1 MAYLLHP
8 DIRGDKLVFTSEDN
22 LWSCDLDGKNPR
34 LILSNLGTIT
44 SPRISPDGTKVAF
57 RSTKGTDTV
66 ISEIYVISLKTG
78 DLKRVTYFGT
88 SGTNVVDWQSDSTIL
103 AVSDEGS
110 PFMRETLTYRID
122 VNTLAYEQL
131 KLGPTSS
138 MLPTKEG
145 TFLVRG
151 LQDLTYWK
159 RYRGGLRGKVYFDR
173 GNRGSYAKFL
183 QLESGID
190 SPTFMKNR
198 LYFITDLDGT
208 GNIYSVNLQGKDL
221 KQHTRF
227 KDFFARNLRS
237 DGKTGVFHKGGRIF
251 IFDPV
256 KDKSTELKIALPV
269 TGMFTERRFVE
280 PSSFLEEYSLSYD
293 GGSSG
298 YIVRGKPY
306 VLKGTNGPVTTL
318 ADVTHGRSRQLTFAG
333 STGNM
338 LVVNDEP
345 GSDCVYLVGKEK
357 KTILKDVGIIEVL
370 SSSPSGK
377 LAVASTN
384 RFEMYLLDLQ
394 KGKSTLLDRNDIG
407 MVEDISWHPTEK
419 WIAVSY
425 PEGEAEGGPLS
436 SIVIIDIKS
445 GKKTPVT
452 SKAAVDFS
460 PSFDPSG
467 RYLFYLSE
475 RALDPIYDKVVFD
488 MGFPKASK
496 PFVVTLDAKEASPIW
511 NRIGSSRAKKETPPL
526 KEISLEGIMN
536 RTLPLPVDAAE
547 FHTITAINDAALLL
561 RFPVEGVMKNMGS
574 GPRSDGEL
582 LYFDMTTG
590 KAKQVLNEISGFRV
604 SGGYNKILVRKKDK
618 FSLYEVDSLS
628 KTEGTKSKLH
638 DDDLTRIDLNRIRCE
653 ILPRDEWRQMFLE
666 TWRTMKEKYWK
677 EEKINQF
684 WDSVRDR
691 YIQFVDQ
698 VNSRFELS
706 DVLKEMQGETGTS
719 HSYERGG
726 ELYRSS
732 YHRIGKIG
740 SSLEYRKG
748 RYFFGKIFCGDP
760 SNLDER
766 SPLLAP
772 GVDIMEGD
780 ELVSINHVKIGDD
793 TPPGKALENLAD
805 SLVEVEVKRSGKSG
819 SFFIKT
825 QKSELNTIYRDWVE
839 SNRALVRSKFKDA
852 GYIHIPDMMAKGF
865 AEFHRQYIYEW
876 EKPALIVDVR
886 FNGGGHVSHLLLEKL
901 SRKLIGFDIPRRGK
915 YLPYPSYAISGGMVA
930 VTNEFAGSDGD
941 IFSHSFKLIGLGDL
955 IGERTWGGVV
965 GINPRRTLV
974 DGTMFTQPEFSFWFT
989 DVGFGVE
996 NYGTDPTIEVDNTPS
1011 DYLAGRDTQLE
1022 KAVEIAKELAKKAIR
1037 KPRK

>member
-8 DIRGDKLVFTSEDN
+8 DVMNDKLVFTSEDN
-22 LWSCDLDGKNPR
+22 LWSCDIDGKNPR
-34 LILSNLGTIT
+34 LLLSNLGTIT
-44 SPRISPDGTKVAF
+44 CPRISPDGTKVAF
-57 RSTKGTDTV
+57 RSTKGTDVV
-66 ISEIYVISLKTG
+66 ISEIYVISLKSG

-88 SGTNVVDWQSDSTIL
+88 SGTNVVCWESDSTLL

-110 PFMRETLTYRID
+110 PFMRETLPYRID

-138 MLPTKEG
+138 MIPAREG

-173 GNRGSYAKFL
+173 GNKGKYDLFL
-183 QLESGID
+183 QMESGID
-190 SPTFMKNR
+190 SPVFMKNR

-208 GNIYSVNLQGKDL
+208 GNIYSVNMSGKDL

-251 IFDPV
+251 IYDPV

-269 TGMFTERRFVE
+269 TGMFAERRFVE
-280 PSSFLEEYSLSYD
+280 PSSFLEEFSLSHD
-293 GGSSG
+293 GVSSG

-306 VLKGTNGPVTTL
+306 VMKGTSGPVTTL
-318 ADVTHGRSRQLTFAG
+318 TDVTLGRSRQLTFAG
-333 STGNM
+333 NTSNM
-338 LVVNDEP
+338 LVVNDVS
-345 GSDCVYLVGKEK
+345 GNDCVYLVGKDK
-357 KTILKDVGIIEVL
+357 KMILKDVGIIEVL

-377 LAVASTN
+377 LAIASTN
-384 RFEMYLLDLQ
+384 RFELYLLDLQ
-394 KGKSTLLDRNDIG
+394 KEKSILLDRNNFG

-436 SIVIIDIKS
+436 SIVLIDIKS
-445 GKKTPVT
+445 RKKTPVT

-496 PFVVTLDAKEASPIW
+496 PFVVTLDGKEVSPIW
-511 NRIGSSRAKKETPPL
+511 NRIGSSRAKRDADPL
-526 KEISLEGIMN
+526 QDISLEGVMN
-536 RTLPLPVDAAE
+536 RTVPLPIDSAE
-547 FHTITAINDAALLL
+547 FHALTAINDAALLL
-561 RFPVEGVMKNMGS
+561 RFPVEGVMKTMGN

-582 LYFDMTTG
+582 LFFDMTTG
-590 KAKQVLNEISGFRV
+590 NAKQVLSDISGFRV
-604 SGGYNKILVRKKDK
+604 SGGNNRVLVRKKGK
-618 FSLYEVDSLS
+618 FSVHDMDSLS
-628 KTEGTKSKLH
+628 KAEGTKSKWL
-638 DDDLTRIDLNRIRCE
+638 DDDLTKIDLSRIRCE
-653 ILPRDEWRQMFLE
+653 IVPREEWRQMFLE

-691 YIQFVDQ
+691 YIPFIDQ

-732 YHRIGKIG
+732 YHRVGKIA
-740 SSLEYRKG
+740 SMLEYKNG
-748 RYFFGKIFCGDP
+748 KYYFGKIYCGDP

-772 GVDIMEGD
+772 GVDIRNGD
-780 ELVSINHVKIGDD
+780 ELVSINHIKVGAN

-805 SLVEVEVKRSGKSG
+805 SLVEIEVKRSGKS
-819 SFFIKT
+819 SAFFVKT

-941 IFSHSFKLIGLGDL
+941 IFSHSFKLMGLGEL

-965 GINPRRTLV
+965 GISPRRTLV
-974 DGTMFTQPEFSFWFT
+974 DGTMITQPEFSFWFT

-996 NYGTDPTIEVDNTPS
+996 NYGTDPTIVVDNLPS
-1011 DYLAGRDTQLE
+1011 DYLAGRDPQLDR
-1022 KAVEIAKELAKKAIR
+1022 AVEEARKLASKAPKHPKK
-1037 KPRK
+1037 

>member
-8 DIRGDKLVFTSEDN
+8 DVMNDKLVFTSEDN
-22 LWSCDLDGKNPR
+22 LWSCDIDGKNPR
-34 LILSNLGTIT
+34 LLLSNLGTIT
-44 SPRISPDGTKVAF
+44 CPRISPDGTKVAF
-57 RSTKGTDTV
+57 RSTKGTDAV
-66 ISEIYVISLKTG
+66 ISEIYVISLKSG

-88 SGTNVVDWQSDSTIL
+88 SGTNVVCWESDSTLL

-110 PFMRETLTYRID
+110 PFMRETLPYRID

-138 MLPTKEG
+138 MIPAREG

-173 GNRGSYAKFL
+173 GNKGKYDLFL

-190 SPTFMKNR
+190 SPVFMKNR

-208 GNIYSVNLQGKDL
+208 GNIYSVNMSGKDL

-237 DGKTGVFHKGGRIF
+237 DGNVAVFHKGGKLF
-251 IFDPV
+251 IFDPARNT
-256 KDKSTELKIALPV
+256 SAELKISLPV
-269 TGMFTERRFVE
+269 TGMFAERRFVE
-280 PSSFLEEYSLSYD
+280 PSSFLEEFSISHD
-293 GGSSG
+293 GNTTGF
-298 YIVRGKPY
+298 IVRGKPF
-306 VLKGTNGPVTTL
+306 VLKGTSGPVSNINHI
-318 ADVTHGRSRQLTFAG
+318 AGGRSRQLTFAG
-333 STGNM
+333 STGNI
-338 LVVNDEP
+338 LVVNDES
-345 GSDCVYLVGKEK
+345 GSDCVYLVGKDR
-357 KTILKDVGIIEVL
+357 KTILKDAGIIEKV
-370 SSSPSGK
+370 SSSPSGNF
-377 LAVASTN
+377 AIASTN
-384 RFEMYLLDLQ
+384 RFELYLLDLQ
-394 KGKSTLLDRNDIG
+394 KAKSMLLDTNNMGI
-407 MVEDISWHPTEK
+407 VEEISWHPTEK

-436 SIVIIDIKS
+436 SIVIIDLKTS
-445 GKKTPVT
+445 RKTPVT
-452 SKAAVDFS
+452 SSAAVDFS

-488 MGFPKASK
+488 LGFPKASK
-496 PFVVTLDAKEASPIW
+496 PFVVTLDAAEASPLW
-511 NRIGSSRAKKETPPL
+511 NRIGSSRSKRDAAVL
-526 KEISLEGIMN
+526 QEISLEGIMN
-536 RTLPLPVDAAE
+536 RTMPLPVESAE
-547 FHTITAINDAALLL
+547 FHNIAAINDAALLL
-561 RFPVEGVMKNMGS
+561 RFPVEGVIKNMG
-574 GPRSDGEL
+574 GKRSDGEL
-582 LYFDMTTG
+582 LFFDMTTG
-590 KAKQVLNEISGFRV
+590 KAKTVIGDISGFSV
-604 SGGYNKILVRKKDK
+604 SSNSNKVLIRKKEK
-618 FSLYEVDSLS
+618 FSVHEVEPLAKSDASRN
-628 KTEGTKSKLH
+628 KTHEDDVTK
-638 DDDLTRIDLNRIRCE
+638 IDLGRIRCE
-653 ILPRDEWRQMFLE
+653 INPREEWKQMFFE

-677 EEKINQF
+677 EEKINKF
-684 WDSVRDR
+684 WDSVRTK
-691 YIQFVDQ
+691 YQGFVDE

-726 ELYRSS
+726 EIYRSS

-740 SSLEYRKG
+740 SSVEYSKG
-748 RYFFGKIFCGDP
+748 RYFFTKIFCGDP

-772 GVDIMEGD
+772 GIDIMKGD
-780 ELVSINHVKIGDD
+780 ELISVNHVRVGDGA
-793 TPPGKALENLAD
+793 PPGKALENLAD
-805 SLVEVEVKRSGKSG
+805 SLVEIEIGRSGKSK
-819 SFFIKT
+819 SFFVKT
-825 QKSELNTIYRDWVE
+825 QKSELNIIYRDWVE
-839 SNRALVRSKFKDA
+839 GNRSFVRSRFKDA
-852 GYIHIPDMMAKGF
+852 GYIHVPDMMAKGF

-941 IFSHSFKLIGLGDL
+941 IFSHSFKLMGLGDL

-965 GINPRRTLV
+965 GISPRRTLV
-974 DGTMFTQPEFSFWFT
+974 DGTMITQPEFSFWFT

-996 NYGTDPTIEVDNTPS
+996 NYGTDPTIQVDNTPS
-1011 DYLAGRDTQLE
+1011 DCLSGKDPQLE
-1022 KAVEIAKELAKKAIR
+1022 KAIEIARGLAKKAIKR
-1037 KPRK
+1037 PKK

>member
-8 DIRGDKLVFTSEDN
+8 DINGDKLVFTSEDN
-22 LWSCDLDGKNPR
+22 LWLCDSDGKNPR
-34 LILSNLGTIT
+34 LILSNLGTIS

-57 RSTKGTDTV
+57 RSVKGTDTV
-66 ISEIYVISLKTG
+66 ISEIYVISLQTG

-88 SGTNVVDWQSDSTIL
+88 SGTNVVGWESDSTIL

-110 PFMRETLTYRID
+110 PFMRETLPFRID
-122 VNTLAYEQL
+122 VNTLAYEEL

-138 MLPTKEG
+138 IIPTKEG

-173 GNRGSYAKFL
+173 GNHGKYTKFL

-190 SPTFMKNR
+190 SPAFMNNR
-198 LYFITDLDGT
+198 LYFVTDLDGT
-208 GNIYSVNLQGKDL
+208 GNIYSVNLDGKDL
-221 KQHTRF
+221 KQHTRYM
-227 KDFFARNLRS
+227 DFFARNLRS
-237 DGKTGVFHKGGRIF
+237 DGKLGVFHKGGKIF

-256 KDKSTELKIALPV
+256 KDKGKELKIKLPL

-280 PSSFLEEYSLSYD
+280 PSSFLEEYSISHDGKSY
-293 GGSSG
+293 G

-306 VLKGTNGPVTTL
+306 VLKGTSGPVSTL
-318 ADVTHGRSRQLTFAG
+318 SGISTGRSRQLTFAG
-333 STGNM
+333 SSGDV
-338 LVVNDEP
+338 LLVNDET
-345 GSDCVYLVGKEK
+345 GSDCVYLIGKEK
-357 KTILKDVGIIEVL
+357 KKILSDVGLIEVL
-370 SSSPSGK
+370 SASPSGK

-384 RFEMYLLDLQ
+384 RFEMYLLDLE
-394 KGKSTLLDRNDIG
+394 KGKSTLLDSNNIG

-436 SIVIIDIKS
+436 SIVIVDIKS

-496 PFVVTLDAKEASPIW
+496 AFVVTLDGGEVSPVW
-511 NRIGSSRAKKETPPL
+511 NRIGSSRAKAEAPPL
-526 KEISLEGIMN
+526 QEISLNGIMN
-536 RTLPLPVDAAE
+536 RTMPLPVDSAE
-547 FHTITAINDAALLL
+547 IHSIVAVNDAALLL
-561 RFPVEGVMKNMGS
+561 RFPVEGVMKNMGN

-582 LYFDMTTG
+582 LFFDMTTG
-590 KAKQVLNEISGFRV
+590 KAKQILTEISGFRV
-604 SGGYNKILVRKKDK
+604 SGGYNRILVRKKGK
-618 FSLYEVDSLS
+618 FSVHDLDSMT
-628 KTEGTKSKLH
+628 KTYGTKNKGQ
-638 DDDLTRIDLNRIRCE
+638 DDDLSKIDLGRIRCE
-653 ILPRDEWRQMFLE
+653 IVPREEWRQMFLE

-677 EEKINQF
+677 EDKINQF
-684 WDSVRDR
+684 WDSVRKK
-691 YIQFVDQ
+691 YAPFVEE

-740 SSLEYRKG
+740 ASLEFRGG
-748 RYFFGKIFCGDP
+748 RYFFKKIYCGDP

-766 SPLLAP
+766 SPILAP
-772 GVDIMEGD
+772 GVDIREGD
-780 ELVSINHVKIGDD
+780 ELVSINNVRVG
-793 TPPGKALENLAD
+793 TGMPPGKALENLAD
-805 SLVEVEVKRSGKSG
+805 SLVEVEVKRSGKS
-819 SFFIKT
+819 STYYVKT

-839 SNRALVRSKFKDA
+839 GNRSLVRSKFKDA

-941 IFSHSFKLIGLGDL
+941 IFSHSFKLMGLGDL

-974 DGTMFTQPEFSFWFT
+974 DGTMITQPEFSFWFT

-996 NYGTDPTIEVDNTPS
+996 NYGTDPTIEVDNTPT
-1011 DYLAGRDTQLE
+1011 DYLAGRDPQLE
-1022 KAVEIAKELAKKAIR
+1022 RAIEIAKGLAKKAIR
-1037 KPRK
+1037 KPKK